1 MKRDGVKKITLKR
14 VEKGNVDGK
23 RKAKTTIPIPPKTT
37 QTPKIFHK
45 KQKTT
50 TNKNKPS
57 QPKKTHK
64 KQTTTTKNNNQKN
77 HQAKNKTKQLKQ
89 YKG

>member
-1 MKRDGVKKITLKR
+1 MKRDDVKQIKLKR

-45 KQKTT
+45 KQKAT

-57 QPKKTHK
+57 QKKTS
-64 KQTTTTKNNNQKN
+64 QTTTTKNNNQKTPQKN
-77 HQAKNKTKQLKQ
+77 HQAKTKQNK
-89 YKG
+89 